1 MDTADGSPLARPAGS
16 RRVTAAMVAREAGVS
31 TATVS
36 LVVSGKARGRVS
48 AANQEKVENAVAR
61 LGYVVDTAGSSLSK
75 GFSPVVV
82 LIATDITNPFYAE
95 LISAARAAL
104 GDRYELLLSVS
115 DPGSPTDP
123 ASIPR
128 LISQRPAGF
137 LIDAPN
143 AELVAS
149 LPAGTRAVLLDAPG
163 LSTTWPTVNLD
174 VAGGAAELARHL
186 ADLGHRRV
194 AYLDSVVEVET
205 FRVRREAFCDTAA
218 DLGLEV
224 GCQASSLTAV
234 DDAASAFA
242 KVWPAWQAAGISAV
256 VGCTDTHA
264 YGILAAARVAGVSV
278 PDALAVAGFD
288 DLPYSRHMSPSLT
301 SVSLPARELGD
312 AAGRALRAI
321 IEGGDP
327 GDHQVMLTSR
337 LIRRD
342 STVPAPTR

>member
-1 MDTADGSPLARPAGS
+1 MDTADGSALRPANGGPP
-16 RRVTAAMVAREAGVS
+16 RVTAAMVAREAGVS

-48 AANQEKVENAVAR
+48 AANREKVERAVAR
-61 LGYVVDTAGSSLSK
+61 LGYVVDSAGSSLSK

-95 LISAARAAL
+95 LISAVRAAL
-104 GDRYELLLSVS
+104 GDRYELLLSVG

-163 LSTTWPTVNLD
+163 LSTAWPTVNLD

-205 FRVRREAFCDTAA
+205 FRVRREAFYDTAA
-218 DLGLEV
+218 DLGLEP
-224 GCQASSLTAV
+224 CHQASSLTTV
-234 DDAASAFA
+234 DDAAGAFA
-242 KVWPAWQAAGISAV
+242 KAWPAWQAAGVSAA

-264 YGILAAARVAGVSV
+264 YGILAAARAAGVSV

-288 DLPYSRHMSPSLT
+288 DLPYSRHLSPSLT

-321 IEGGDP
+321 IEGGSP
-327 GDHQVMLTSR
+327 QDHQVMLTSR
-337 LIRRD
+337 LILRG
-342 STVPAPTR
+342 STVPSP